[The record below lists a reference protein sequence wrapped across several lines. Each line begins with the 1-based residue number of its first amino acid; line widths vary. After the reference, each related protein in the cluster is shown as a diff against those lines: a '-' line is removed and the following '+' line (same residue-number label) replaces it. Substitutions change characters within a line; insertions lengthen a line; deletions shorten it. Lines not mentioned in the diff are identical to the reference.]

1 MRINIAEVQ
10 QVTVKDYT
18 YYNRRQKMISS
29 KMLTGIATGAM
40 FMLTLTAVNSFSEE
54 KSGMAAL
61 TDAAQQ
67 VSTMADQGSLADM
80 IDINKATPE
89 MLSAIPGIGP
99 KLSEAIT
106 AYRDANGSF
115 AQAKD
120 LLNVEGIDMSL
131 LEKIKPFLK
140 F

>member
-1 MRINIAEVQ
+1 MLSR
-10 QVTVKDYT
+10 
-18 YYNRRQKMISS
+18 
-29 KMLTGIATGAM
+29 KMLTGIAIPTTL
-40 FMLTLTAVNSFSEE
+40 MLTLTAVNSFSEE

-61 TDAAQQ
+61 TDAANQA
-67 VSTMADQGSLADM
+67 SSMAEKGSLTDM

-89 MLSAIPGIGP
+89 MLSSIPGIGP

-115 AQAKD
+115 AQVKD

-131 LEKIKPFLK
+131 VEKIKPFLK

>member
-1 MRINIAEVQ
+1 M
-10 QVTVKDYT
+10 VT
-18 YYNRRQKMISS
+18 R
-29 KMLTGIATGAM
+29 KMLTGIAIGTTL
-40 FMLTLTAVNSFSEE
+40 MLTLTAGNSFSEE
-54 KSGMAAL
+54 KAGMTAL
-61 TDAAQQ
+61 TDTAKQA
-67 VSTMADQGSLADM
+67 SAMTDKGSLTDM

-120 LLNVEGIDMSL
+120 LLNVKGIDMAL
-131 LEKIKPFLK
+131 VEKIKPFLK

>member
-1 MRINIAEVQ
+1 
-10 QVTVKDYT
+10 
-18 YYNRRQKMISS
+18 MISR
-29 KMLTGIATGAM
+29 KMLAGIAIGTTL
-40 FMLTLTAVNSFSEE
+40 MLSLTAGNSFSEE

-67 VSTMADQGSLADM
+67 ASTMAEKGSLTDM

-89 MLSAIPGIGP
+89 MLSSIPGIGP
-99 KLSEAIT
+99 KLGDAIA

-115 AQAKD
+115 SQIKD

>member
-1 MRINIAEVQ
+1 M
-10 QVTVKDYT
+10 VT
-18 YYNRRQKMISS
+18 R
-29 KMLTGIATGAM
+29 KMLTGIAIGTTL
-40 FMLTLTAVNSFSEE
+40 MLTLTAGNSFSEE

-61 TDAAQQ
+61 TDAVQQ
-67 VSTMADQGSLADM
+67 ASTMVEKGSFTDM

-99 KLSEAIT
+99 KISEAIT

-115 AQAKD
+115 TQIKD

-131 LEKIKPFLK
+131 VEKIKPFLK

>member
-1 MRINIAEVQ
+1 ML
-10 QVTVKDYT
+10 
-18 YYNRRQKMISS
+18 SH
-29 KMLTGIATGAM
+29 KMLTGITIGTTL
-40 FMLTLTAVNSFSEE
+40 MLTLTVGNSFSEE
-54 KSGMAAL
+54 KSGMTAL
-61 TDAAQQ
+61 TDAAKQASAM
-67 VSTMADQGSLADM
+67 VDKGSLTDM

-89 MLSAIPGIGP
+89 MLSSIPGIGP

-115 AQAKD
+115 AQIKD

-131 LEKIKPFLK
+131 IEKIKPFLK